1 MDAPSTAV
9 VMSSTFVAPTVP
21 RPAPRIRL
29 SESSLFVTSS
39 KPPPSETSP
48 TPLSTPSMSSL
59 SSMPSCT
66 TVYHAP
72 FTPKW
77 LGTDPEMLVR
87 IGKLSPRSVEISGFF
102 YHSDYTYVKSI
113 LGIVEVRK
121 MPILQFQGL

>member
-9 VMSSTFVAPTVP
+9 VMSSTFVALTVP

-29 SESSLFVTSS
+29 SENSLFVTSS

-87 IGKLSPRSVEISGFF
+87 IGKLSQGGNFTIFLSYRL
-102 YHSDYTYVKSI
+102 YVKSI
-113 LGIVEVRK
+113 IGIVEVRI
-121 MPILQFQGL
+121 MPIL

>member
-29 SESSLFVTSS
+29 SENSLFVTSS

-87 IGKLSPRSVEISGFF
+87 IGKLSQGENFRIFLSLRLYSDLSNRGVSTPIYSG
-102 YHSDYTYVKSI
+102 VKI
-113 LGIVEVRK
+113 GQK
-121 MPILQFQGL
+121 

>member
-29 SESSLFVTSS
+29 SENSLFVTSS

-72 FTPKW
+72 FTAKW

-87 IGKLSPRSVEISGFF
+87 IGKLNIAECGTFRIFLSLRL
-102 YHSDYTYVKSI
+102 YVKSI
-113 LGIVEVRK
+113 LDIVEVRK
-121 MPILQFQGL
+121 MPTLQF

>member
-29 SESSLFVTSS
+29 SENSLFVTSS

-59 SSMPSCT
+59 SFMPSCT

-87 IGKLSPRSVEISGFF
+87 IGKLSQGGNIRIFLSLRL
-102 YHSDYTYVKSI
+102 YVKSY

-121 MPILQFQGL
+121 MPTL